1 MAPTLLTVGPNGEP
15 VLQYATGE
23 MVPLQAPGGMY
34 GTGNQG
40 AGGPAEQGQAW
51 GGEEAPLLYGTDGGA
66 RPAGGGGTQETVP
79 GLVGTGGVGYDT
91 GLLPVSQPLRPGQQT
106 AGDYGG
112 LDPGGGYGGDA
123 GLAPVRP
130 PSSRAYPVYRS
141 SALGQAGFKL
151 NDVTGGG
158 GGGGGT
164 PSLASGKA
172 RLQGALASA
181 QGRIQ
186 GALGG
191 GGSSSGASSSGYG
204 GTSYGGTPDYQKLK
218 HGWAKGM
225 DPTQAAGFM
234 LRPSGMIPRVFPG
247 ASPADPTYTELA
259 SMPAAQ
265 MAMLMGGKGGTQR
278 LTNNLGN
285 LYSRAGSQGWLPSTG
300 RMLGNL
306 QSGKGVNALFQG
318 EKAGKGDYPS
328 STVPGYEYGK
338 EPLLLGEAT
347 ETYGGLL
354 DAALYGE
361 NELVQAKYGGTLPG
375 QWVSYLM
382 DKWASKAAKR
392 KPGRGPEINQYVTK
406 RLFRSG

>member
-23 MVPLQAPGGMY
+23 IVPLQAPGGFS
-34 GTGNQG
+34 GSPGIQG

-51 GGEEAPLLYGTDGGA
+51 GGEEAPLLYGADGGA
-66 RPAGGGGTQETVP
+66 RPAGGGGGEVVP
-79 GLVGTGGVGYDT
+79 GLIGTGGIGYDA
-91 GLLPVSQPLRPGQQT
+91 GAELLPVPEPLRPGQPT
-106 AGDYGG
+106 
-112 LDPGGGYGGDA
+112 GGYGGYGESAGA
-123 GLAPVRP
+123 GLTPVRP

-158 GGGGGT
+158 GGGGT

-172 RLQGALASA
+172 RLQSALASA

-186 GALGG
+186 SALGG
-191 GGSSSGASSSGYG
+191 GGGSAGGSSSGYSSS
-204 GTSYGGTPDYQKLK
+204 GTSFGGTPDYRKLK

-247 ASPADPTYTELA
+247 ASPSDPTYTELA